1 MASILPFD
9 ELNNFTLKLRSM
21 FPDGKLPPQEEAK
34 EEEEDIID
42 EMLDL
47 FLLAYAQGNSVTSET
62 LSFEWTPSVDDAME
76 VIDKEVAGKTWRQR
90 VEDYFANGGS
100 VDDLIR
106 IAETETHRDANES
119 ALTTAK
125 RAGAKSK
132 TWVTMMDD
140 KVRETHDYLE
150 GVTVGINDEFITYDG
165 DKAYAPGMFSLAE
178 NNVNCRCEL
187 LFSK

>member
-9 ELNNFTLKLRSM
+9 ELNSFIDRLKAR
-21 FPDGKLPPQEEAK
+21 FPDGKLPPQTEAK

-47 FLLAYAQGNSVTSET
+47 FLLAYAQGNSITSET
-62 LSFEWTPSVDDAME
+62 LSFDWTPSVDDAME
-76 VIDKEVAGKTWRQR
+76 VIDKEVAGKTWRVR
-90 VEDYFANGGS
+90 VEEYFANGGN

-119 ALTTAK
+119 ALSTAK
-125 RAGAKSK
+125 RAGAKNK
-132 TWVTMMDD
+132 TWVTMLDD
-140 KVRETHDYLE
+140 RVRETHDYLE
-150 GVTVGINDEFITYDG
+150 GQTVKIGEDFYTYDG
-165 DKAYAPGMFSLAE
+165 DHASAPGLFSLPE

-187 LFSK
+187 LFS

>member
-1 MASILPFD
+1 MPSILPFD
-9 ELNNFTLKLRSM
+9 ELNSFTEGIRQRFGNRNLT
-21 FPDGKLPPQEEAK
+21 EEENKA

-47 FLLAYAQGNSVTSET
+47 YLLAYARANSVTNANLAS
-62 LSFEWTPSVDDAME
+62 EWTPSVDAVMDTVDE
-76 VIDKEVAGKTWRQR
+76 EVAGKTWRQR
-90 VEDYFANGGS
+90 VEDYFANGGTGG
-100 VDDLIR
+100 DLIR
-106 IAETETHRDANES
+106 IAETETHRIANKS
-119 ALTTAK
+119 AFDTAK

-150 GVTVGINDEFITYDG
+150 GVTVGIDDEFITYDG
-165 DKAYAPGMFSLAE
+165 DKAYAPGLFSMAE